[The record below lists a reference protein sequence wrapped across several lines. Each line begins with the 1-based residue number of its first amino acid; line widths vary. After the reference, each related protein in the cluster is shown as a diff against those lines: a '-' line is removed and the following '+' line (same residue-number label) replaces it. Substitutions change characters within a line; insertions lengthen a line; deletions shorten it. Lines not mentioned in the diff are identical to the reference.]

1 MANYE
6 DREAFI
12 PYQRSDVIDLC
23 VEDGKLSPP
32 EEQKFRDFCN
42 ILSAYYHFKLHL
54 DLEDFKKNYA
64 PFNPDADTKSRV
76 KYTNEELFK
85 METQV
90 VSGFKTILDR
100 ANYRPMSKAKLQEAF
115 EDNSLIE
122 LKTNVDFHDFEQIAC
137 FCRSDKK
144 KTIEFKKL
152 FKTVKKQIDTYER
165 VALLIK
171 CKPREYFEAK
181 KVDIKKLNFTPGKMY
196 VYLYKN
202 IPKYDL
208 EFIFPN
214 IKVSMTLK
222 DRLIFGVPAVGAAVP
237 IILRVIPQLLLIFGV
252 IIFLVFGPS
261 FAEQLG
267 LIPNEEDVNNM
278 TRILVAAL
286 SMVIALGGF
295 AVKQYNNY
303 KNKQLK
309 FQKDVT
315 ETLFFKN
322 ISTNAGVFQALID
335 AAEEEECKEIMLAYY
350 HLLTSKTAL
359 TPEQLDDRIEQ
370 WMEEKFDTKIDF
382 DINGPL
388 NNLAE
393 ISGKLIKDGIH
404 EEKAPEVPL
413 LTYNEDGSCQAL
425 PLDDA
430 KKVIDYIWDNAFM
443 YA

>member
-1 MANYE
+1 MATYE

-12 PYQRSDVIDLC
+12 PYQRSDIIELC
-23 VEDGKLSPP
+23 IEDGKLSPQ

-42 ILSAYYHFKLHL
+42 ILSAYYHFKLHS
-54 DLEDFKKNYA
+54 DLEVFKKNYA

-76 KYTNEELFK
+76 KYTNDALFQ
-85 METQV
+85 MESKV
-90 VSGFKTILDR
+90 VSCFKTILDR
-100 ANYRPMSKAKLQEAF
+100 ANYHPVSKAKLEQAF
-115 EDNSLIE
+115 DENSLID
-122 LKTNVDFHDFEQIAC
+122 LKTNVDFNDFDEMVC

-144 KTIEFKKL
+144 KTIEVQKL
-152 FKTVKKQIDTYER
+152 FKKVKKQIDIYER

-181 KVDIKKLNFTPGKMY
+181 KVDIKTLNFTPGKMY

-214 IKVSMTLK
+214 IQVSMTFK
-222 DRLIFGVPAVGAAVP
+222 DRLMFGVPAVGAAIP
-237 IILRVIPQLLLIFGV
+237 ILLKVVPQLLLIAGV
-252 IIFLVFGPS
+252 VIFLVFGPS
-261 FAEQLG
+261 VAEQLG
-267 LIPNEEDVNNM
+267 LIPSEEDVNNM

-303 KNKQLK
+303 QNKQLK

-322 ISTNAGVFQALID
+322 MSTNSSVFQSLID
-335 AAEEEECKEIMLAYY
+335 AAEEEECKEIVLVYY
-350 HLLTSKTAL
+350 HLLTSKTPL
-359 TPEQLDDRIEQ
+359 TAEQLDDRIEQ
-370 WMEEKFDTKIDF
+370 WMDNKFNTKIDF
-382 DINGPL
+382 DIQGPIK
-388 NNLAE
+388 NLAQ
-393 ISGKLIKDGIH
+393 IRGKLIKDGVD
-404 EEKAPEVPL
+404 EATVPEISL
-413 LTYNEDGSCQAL
+413 LACDEDKCCHVL
-425 PLDDA
+425 PLEDA
-430 KKVIDYIWDNAFM
+430 EQVIDYIWDNAFM

>member
-1 MANYE
+1 MASYE
-6 DREAFI
+6 EREAFI
-12 PYQRSDVIDLC
+12 PYRRTDIIELC
-23 VEDGKLSPP
+23 IEDGKLSPT
-32 EEQKFRDFCN
+32 EEQKFRNFCT
-42 ILSAYYHFKLHL
+42 ILSAYYHFQLHQ
-54 DLEDFKKNYA
+54 DLEVFKDNYA

-76 KYTNEELFK
+76 EHTSSEKVK
-85 METQV
+85 MEAQV
-90 VSGFKTILDR
+90 VSSFKTILER
-100 ANYRPMSKAKLQEAF
+100 ANYRPISKANLEEAF
-115 EDNSLIE
+115 EENSLIE
-122 LKTNVDFHDFEQIAC
+122 LKTDVDFDDFEQMVC
-137 FCRSDKK
+137 FCRGNSK
-144 KTIEFKKL
+144 KTIQVKKL
-152 FKTVKKQIDTYER
+152 FKKVDLEVDTYER

-181 KVDIKKLNFTPGKMY
+181 KADINKLNFTPGKMY

-222 DRLIFGVPAVGAAVP
+222 DRLIFGVPAVGAAIP
-237 IILRVIPQLLLIFGV
+237 ILLKIIPQLLLIAGV

-261 FAEQLG
+261 FAQELG

-322 ISTNAGVFQALID
+322 MSTNFGVFQSLID
-335 AAEEEECKEIMLAYY
+335 AAEEEECKEIILVYY
-350 HLLTSKTAL
+350 HLLSSNLPL

-382 DINGPL
+382 DIQGPL
-388 NNLAE
+388 NNLGE
-393 ISGKLIKDGIH
+393 IRGKLIKHGVD
-404 EEKAPEVPL
+404 EATVTEVPL
-413 LTYNEDGSCQAL
+413 LTYDEDMLSGFSL
-425 PLDDA
+425 R
-430 KKVIDYIWDNAFM
+430 
-443 YA
+443 